1 MGAPAFPGENRKE
14 MMAMIPRT
22 LLLVFTV
29 ILAACDQAAD
39 LPDMPRE
46 NSTLA
51 PDSDP
56 VLARV
61 GGSEVRQSQM
71 TVLLQR
77 LPGTAV
83 DTLEDESRR
92 KMLESLVRMRALAL
106 AAERQLDDEEK
117 LLLDARVQSFR
128 DELLAQ
134 KYLQLNM
141 TPEPVTRAMVMDY
154 YDKHLDEFTV
164 KGKVRFQT
172 LVARKNS
179 DQQTRQ
185 KILQVLAA
193 AKSRDD
199 WKDYADTLLEQGL
212 AVEYRE
218 AEMLPEQ
225 LPDTIKLQAGQ
236 LGEGE
241 VSDVIYGEQIEIIK
255 VIARG
260 EDRIRPMAAVSAEIR
275 EKLAPMQLKKALE
288 VASEKVL
295 EAISVK
301 YILQSE

>member
-1 MGAPAFPGENRKE
+1 
-14 MMAMIPRT
+14 MIPRI

-46 NSTLA
+46 NSALT
-51 PDSDP
+51 PDRDP

-77 LPGTAV
+77 LPGTAI
-83 DTLEDESRR
+83 DTLEDETRQ
-92 KMLESLVRMRALAL
+92 KILESLVRMRALAM
-106 AAERQLDDEEK
+106 AAEQQLDEEER
-117 LLLDARVQSFR
+117 LLIDARVQAFR

-134 KYLQLNM
+134 KYVQLNM
-141 TPEPVTRAMVMDY
+141 TPDPVTRAMVMDY
-154 YDKHLDEFTV
+154 YDKNLDEFTV
-164 KGKVRFQT
+164 KGKVHFQT
-172 LVARKNS
+172 LVAKKNP
-179 DQQTRQ
+179 DQQIRQ

-193 AKSRDD
+193 ATNRDD
-199 WKDYADTLLEQGL
+199 WKDYADTLREQGL

-225 LPDTIKLQAGQ
+225 LPDTIKLQVGQ
-236 LGEGE
+236 LGKRE
-241 VSDVIYGEQIEIIK
+241 VSDVIYGKQIEIIK
-255 VIARG
+255 VIARS
-260 EDRIRPMAAVSAEIR
+260 EDRIRPIAAVSAEIR

-288 VASEKVL
+288 AVSEQVL
-295 EAISVK
+295 KKTQVSYVS
-301 YILQSE
+301 QSE